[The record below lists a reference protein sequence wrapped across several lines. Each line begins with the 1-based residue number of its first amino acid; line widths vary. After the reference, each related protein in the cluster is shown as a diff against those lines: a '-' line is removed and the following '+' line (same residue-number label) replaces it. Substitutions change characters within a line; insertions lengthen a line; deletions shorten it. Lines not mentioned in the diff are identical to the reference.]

1 MALEITTLNP
11 GEPKPWPS
19 FDHPSSQWIRSSQR
33 AADLYDKGIKFYRK
47 EDLVNIEKE
56 VSESYI
62 REFFNLPRIDG
73 TVLRMR
79 NPLHGVLKPIWN
91 PIIEF
96 QNYWKFVRKEPD
108 GPPETHLCSFRVDWL
123 NQSMQQYEGKIENYE
138 DAFRGKRTAWVDSKT
153 CAAFKAHTRQLL
165 AKRKVTKIVCFGLG
179 DFVRRPPVWWKIRN
193 AQSDNPIT
201 EGDHLEGGM
210 IQHWAAITMAET
222 LRGLADG
229 SSVRLLTQDPKYT
242 AEARAILEDVGFE
255 VVGAFGAG
263 GFAEIDEETVV
274 ISIYTAAPV
283 KQIVADMP
291 RPISIITTPPGEILD
306 SSERIP
312 ADTETPRTIEM
323 WRQYVASDFPAVA
336 DDISSITSLGSL
348 KIFTRI
354 EDAVS

>member
-11 GEPKPWPS
+11 GEPEPWPS
-19 FDHPSSQWIRSSQR
+19 FDHPSSQGIRSSQR
-33 AADLYDKGIKFYRK
+33 AANLYDKGIKFYRK

-79 NPLHGVLKPIWN
+79 NPLHGVLKPIWS

-123 NQSMQQYEGKIENYE
+123 NQSMQQYEGNIENYE
-138 DAFRGKRTAWVDSKT
+138 GIFRGKRTAWVDSKT

-201 EGDHLEGGM
+201 EGDHLEG
-210 IQHWAAITMAET
+210 
-222 LRGLADG
+222 
-229 SSVRLLTQDPKYT
+229 

-274 ISIYTAAPV
+274 ISIYTAVPV

-291 RPISIITTPPGEILD
+291 RPISIITTPPGEILN

-312 ADTETPRTIEM
+312 ADTETPRTREM